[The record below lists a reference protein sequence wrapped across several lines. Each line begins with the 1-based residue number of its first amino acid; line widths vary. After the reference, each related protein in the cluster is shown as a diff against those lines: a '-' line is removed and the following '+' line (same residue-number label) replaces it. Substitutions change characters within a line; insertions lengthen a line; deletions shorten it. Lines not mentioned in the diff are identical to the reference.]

1 MRNKLL
7 KTLSTATFLVAALT
21 VSLFAQDAERITIKD
36 LNTYPE
42 PLEVASDISE
52 HPLDDSTVTFTAV
65 IQSYPRSSG
74 IRSYNSGDNSIGSV
88 HVFVIDTT
96 ANSMGRDGMS
106 MQVVDFSVGLMET
119 FNRGDVVDITGALSF
134 FNNTAQFGPESA
146 TLVGNVNEEG
156 GGFEHLAGLL
166 DPWEVS
172 LDELNIANEDGTFE
186 INLANYPKY
195 SNAYVRIVDASI
207 SNVSRTAA
215 VGGRVDYALNA
226 DGSRIYGYDTSLR
239 FRNDRSAYRTLDGIP
254 DYNWRRAVDG
264 EFNPPVGAIAD
275 VNGFLLVNGDD
286 PDNVRPDANSD
297 ELFGINPFE
306 DGVFWGKDVNGDPLR
321 FVNGEGSFVW
331 PNDFV
336 VTGLPPQVTAFST
349 DPAGPIVP
357 SATPINIAMTAE
369 GPEAGISVDSVRAFF
384 TAGEIDTTFLL
395 TKSGDDFTGTLPE
408 LEELTSASLYFELY
422 GSDGKNGRYPNTGAE
437 GLFVLDQE
445 VTAIEFIQKTADG
458 MSGDSPLAGS
468 GAIPVNFTA
477 TVVAS
482 SLQDGFVS
490 IQDKAAKWSGI
501 FVDPDSDTEQL
512 SRGDMLQVNEIEVS
526 ETFGVTS
533 VTLSDFEVLET
544 TNDML
549 DTLAVALLTQDVTA
563 TAAGSEEYE
572 GMLLTFADVKVTTNQ
587 ADGSRD
593 FGEWEFGSR
602 QGGEASVDTLE
613 AGDGLRVDDG
623 TSFGSLTYGETLNDF
638 VKTGAVIESLTG
650 VLNFS
655 FGNPK
660 MNLRSVEEVVS
671 DDWTIPDP
679 VFGLTAPADEAEV
692 VVSDDIT
699 VTWTATEDIDGN
711 DLTYEWV
718 LYTADTVEVVAVT
731 SNNEGA
737 DTEVLLDF
745 ATVDGLL
752 ESAGLA
758 VGESADF
765 VWNVRVSDGNDTLD
779 VSSGFD
785 EDLLSFPATYY
796 SLNLERGM
804 TVNNEEVSG
813 LPEKYDLKQNY
824 PNPFNPSTS
833 ISFDLPATSN
843 VILNVYDMLGR
854 KVATLVDKS
863 MNAGTHNVQFD
874 ASQLSSGMY
883 IYRIEAGAFTSI
895 RKMMLIK

>member
-1 MRNKLL
+1 MRNKLQII
-7 KTLSTATFLVAALT
+7 LSMAIFMVAVFN
-21 VSLFAQDAERITIKD
+21 VSVFAQEAKSITIKD

-42 PLEVASDISE
+42 PLEVAADIGN
-52 HPLDDSTVTFTAV
+52 HPLEDTLVTFTAV

-74 IRSYNSGDNSIGSV
+74 VRSYTAATNSIGSV
-88 HVFVIDTT
+88 HVFVIDTS

-106 MQVVDFSVGLMET
+106 IQVADFSVELMEV
-119 FNRGDVVDITGALSF
+119 FNRGDVVEFTGTLGF
-134 FNNTAQFGPESA
+134 FNNTSQFDPEIA
-146 TLVGNVNEEG
+146 ELLGNVNEEG
-156 GGFEHLAGLL
+156 GGYEHLSGLL

-172 LDELNIANEDGTFE
+172 LDELNIANGDGTFE
-186 INLANYPKY
+186 INLANYSKY
-195 SNAYVRIVDASI
+195 SNAYVRITDASI

-239 FRNDRSAYRTLDGIP
+239 FRNDKNPYRVLDGIP
-254 DYNWRRAVDG
+254 DYNWRRDIDG

-275 VNGFLLVNGDD
+275 VNGFLIVNGDD
-286 PDNVRPDANSD
+286 PDNVRPNTNTD

-306 DGVFWGKDVNGDPLR
+306 DGVFWGKDGSGEPLR
-321 FVNGEGSFVW
+321 FVNGENGFVW

-349 DPAGPIVP
+349 SPEGPIIP
-357 SATPINIAMTAE
+357 SGTTIDISMTAE

-395 TKSGDDFTGTLPE
+395 TKNGDDFTGTLPG
-408 LEELTSASLYFELY
+408 LEELTSGSLYFELF
-422 GSDGKNGRYPNTGAE
+422 GSDGKNGRFPNTGSE
-437 GLFVLDQE
+437 GFFVLDQQ

-458 MSGDSPLAGS
+458 MGGDSPLAGS
-468 GAIPVNFTA
+468 GPIPVNFTA

-482 SLQDGFVS
+482 SLSDGFVS

-501 FVDPDSDTEQL
+501 FVDPDSETEQL

-533 VTLSDFEVLET
+533 VTLSDFDVLEA
-544 TNDML
+544 TNDMI
-549 DTLAVALLTQDVTA
+549 DTLAVSLLTQDVTA
-563 TAAGSEEYE
+563 TDAGFEEYE

-587 ADGSRD
+587 ADGGSD

-602 QGGEASVDTLE
+602 QGGEASADTLE
-613 AGDGLRVDDG
+613 AGEGLRVDDG
-623 TSFGSLTYGETLNDF
+623 TSFGSLTYGSNLNDF
-638 VKTGAVIESLTG
+638 VKIDAMIESLTG
-650 VLNFS
+650 VLNYS
-655 FGNPK
+655 FGNAK
-660 MNLRSVEEVVS
+660 MNLRGVDEVVS
-671 DDWTIPDP
+671 DDWTKPDP
-679 VFGLTAPADEAEV
+679 VFGLTSPADEAEV
-692 VVSDDIT
+692 VVSGDVT

-718 LYTADTVEVVAVT
+718 LYTADTVEIVAVT
-731 SNNEGA
+731 SGNEGA
-737 DTEVLLDF
+737 DSEVLLDF

-752 ESAGLA
+752 AEAGLA
-758 VGESADF
+758 VGENADF

-779 VSSGFD
+779 VSTGY
-785 EDLLSFPATYY
+785 DLASNSFLATYNT
-796 SLNLERGM
+796 LNLERGM
-804 TVNNEEVSG
+804 SVSNEEISG
-813 LPEKYDLKQNY
+813 LPQKYDLKQNY

-843 VILNVYDMLGR
+843 VVLNIYDMLGR

-883 IYRIEAGAFTSI
+883 IYRIEAGSFTSI